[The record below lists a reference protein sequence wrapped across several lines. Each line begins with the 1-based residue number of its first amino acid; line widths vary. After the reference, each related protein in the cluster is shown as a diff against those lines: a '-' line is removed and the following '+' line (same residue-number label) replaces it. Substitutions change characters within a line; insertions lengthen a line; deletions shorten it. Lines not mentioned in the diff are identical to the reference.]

1 MPFYKNSLRPKF
13 SFKACVE
20 VDISSKKLHPKKY
33 FQEESRHHIHDEI
46 FRHYLTRSILSVSFK
61 GNITKFANTCKSHAC
76 ADVANFKLR
85 CVKVSLLNLCSEC
98 QNFVKKTP
106 SHFEDIKNVSTKFPR
121 SEKFLQS
128 GMRLKQ

>member
-1 MPFYKNSLRPKF
+1 M
-13 SFKACVE
+13 E

-46 FRHYLTRSILSVSFK
+46 FRHYLTRGILSASFK
-61 GNITKFANTCKSHAC
+61 GNDVRKFVNTCKSHAR

-121 SEKFLQS
+121 SEKFPQS

>member
-20 VDISSKKLHPKKY
+20 VNISSKKLHPKKY

-46 FRHYLTRSILSVSFK
+46 FRHLTRSILSVSFK
-61 GNITKFANTCKSHAC
+61 GNDVTKFVNTCKSHAC
-76 ADVANFKLR
+76 ADVSNFKLR
-85 CVKVSLLNLCSEC
+85 SVKVYLLNLCSEC